1 MTLPEGVSAP
11 DAVKTRGPVHWL
23 GRVAQRAGVAA
34 DDLPDVPPGTPTQ
47 EAWPVFTR
55 SMGIDDPALSKLVAE
70 YFRLEVANLD
80 LVDPAAAARITEDM
94 ARKYLIFPV
103 GESDRHMMVATC
115 DPTDVEAER
124 SLGFT
129 SGRTTVFH
137 VAAPSAI
144 QDAIDARFSP
154 DRAVESILGSLEEES
169 LDSVK
174 LIEDRG
180 PESVSAEDAKTTPV
194 VKLTNLIIQDGIQAG
209 ASDIHIEP
217 GKGTGNVRMRV
228 DGVLRQHMEIPMS
241 AHNRVIS
248 RIKILSKLDIAD
260 RLRPQDGKARVRIKN
275 LAYDLRVSTIPTA
288 GSEKCVIRIL
298 DSNKAFTLEDLEL
311 PTEELRSFR
320 ELLNFRDGIVLVTG
334 PTGSGK
340 TTTLYGALHE
350 LATGAVNIMTV
361 EDPVEYDLPAITQ
374 TQVETRQSVTFSS
387 ALRAILR
394 QDPDVI
400 LVGEI
405 RDRETAETAA
415 QAAMTGHLV
424 LATVHANDAVAAV
437 ARLADLGLQYSTIS
451 TSLRGAIAQRLVR
464 RVCKHCGESVG
475 ADITPDEQRLFDR
488 YEVAPVVRAVGCAE
502 CGFTGFRGRLPIME
516 VLVVGPKLQEA
527 IHMRK
532 GHTTLHTLALQAG
545 MRPIQRVALDWVEQG
560 KTPLDE
566 VERVLGQII
575 DEEEAKQSA
584 GPAKILLVDDDE
596 DVRHMLHELLLRE
609 GYGVTV
615 VDDGQQALDV
625 LKDDPD
631 FSLMILDLGMPELD
645 GRLVLEQVR
654 GWVDTAALPVL
665 VWTGSGH
672 EDKDERALLEAGADD
687 YVRKDVPPDRL
698 MARIKAVLRRSA
710 M

>member
-1 MTLPEGVSAP
+1 MTRPEGATVP
-11 DAVKTRGPVHWL
+11 DASKVRGPVHWL
-23 GRVAQRAGVAA
+23 GRVAERAGVPSE
-34 DDLPDVPPGTPTQ
+34 DLPDVPPGTPTQ
-47 EAWPVFTR
+47 DAWPVFTR

-80 LVDPAAAARITEDM
+80 LVDPATAARVTEDM
-94 ARKYLIFPV
+94 ARKYLIYPV
-103 GESDRHMMVATC
+103 RESDRHMIVATC

-137 VAAPSAI
+137 VATPGAI

-154 DRAVESILGSLEEES
+154 DRAVESILGSLEEET

-180 PESVSAEDAKTTPV
+180 PESVSAEDAKATPV
-194 VKLTNLIIQDGIQAG
+194 VKLTNLIIQDGIQAS

-217 GKGTGNVRMRV
+217 GRGTGNVRIRV

-311 PTEELRSFR
+311 PRQELAGFR
-320 ELLNFRDGIVLVTG
+320 ELLSFRDGIVLVTG

-424 LATVHANDAVAAV
+424 LATVHANDAVCRRGAPRRPGSAV
-437 ARLADLGLQYSTIS
+437 QHDLDFAPGGHRSATGS
-451 TSLRGAIAQRLVR
+451 KGVRRLRGVGERQSHVR
-464 RVCKHCGESVG
+464 RTTAVRSVRSG
-475 ADITPDEQRLFDR
+475 AGRT
-488 YEVAPVVRAVGCAE
+488 
-502 CGFTGFRGRLPIME
+502 RGG
-516 VLVVGPKLQEA
+516 V
-527 IHMRK
+527 
-532 GHTTLHTLALQAG
+532 
-545 MRPIQRVALDWVEQG
+545 
-560 KTPLDE
+560 
-566 VERVLGQII
+566 
-575 DEEEAKQSA
+575 
-584 GPAKILLVDDDE
+584 
-596 DVRHMLHELLLRE
+596 
-609 GYGVTV
+609 YGVRLHGLPGAAA
-615 VDDGQQALDV
+615 DHG
-625 LKDDPD
+625 K
-631 FSLMILDLGMPELD
+631 SWRS
-645 GRLVLEQVR
+645 GRSSKRPSTCER
-654 GWVDTAALPVL
+654 DTRRCTHSPC
-665 VWTGSGH
+665 
-672 EDKDERALLEAGADD
+672 RAG
-687 YVRKDVPPDRL
+687 
-698 MARIKAVLRRSA
+698 
-710 M
+710 

>member
-1 MTLPEGVSAP
+1 MTRPEGATVP
-11 DAVKTRGPVHWL
+11 DASKVRGPVHWL
-23 GRVAQRAGVAA
+23 GRVAERAGVPSE
-34 DDLPDVPPGTPTQ
+34 DLPDVPPGTPTQ
-47 EAWPVFTR
+47 DAWPVFTR

-80 LVDPAAAARITEDM
+80 LVDPATAARVTEDM
-94 ARKYLIFPV
+94 ARKYLIYPV
-103 GESDRHMMVATC
+103 RESDRHMIVATC

-137 VAAPSAI
+137 VATPGAI

-154 DRAVESILGSLEEES
+154 DRAVESILGSLEEET

-180 PESVSAEDAKTTPV
+180 PESVSAEDAKATPV
-194 VKLTNLIIQDGIQAG
+194 VKLTNLIIQDGIQAS

-217 GKGTGNVRMRV
+217 GRGTGNVRIRV

-311 PTEELRSFR
+311 PRQELAGFR
-320 ELLNFRDGIVLVTG
+320 ELLSFRDGIVLVTG

-464 RVCKHCGESVG
+464 RVCGDCGESVSG
-475 ADITPDEQRLFDR
+475 NLTSDEQRLFDR
-488 YEVAPVVRAVGCAE
+488 YAVEPVVRAVGCTE

-516 VLVVGPKLQEA
+516 SPGGRAEAPRGHPHAKGTHDAAHTRLAGRDEAHSTRCVGL
-527 IHMRK
+527 
-532 GHTTLHTLALQAG
+532 GQAG
-545 MRPIQRVALDWVEQG
+545 QDPPRRGRACSWTDRGRGRGETKRWPH
-560 KTPLDE
+560 
-566 VERVLGQII
+566 
-575 DEEEAKQSA
+575 QSPSRRRRRGSTVHA
-584 GPAKILLVDDDE
+584 RGASAPGG
-596 DVRHMLHELLLRE
+596 LR
-609 GYGVTV
+609 G
-615 VDDGQQALDV
+615 DG
-625 LKDDPD
+625 
-631 FSLMILDLGMPELD
+631 
-645 GRLVLEQVR
+645 GR
-654 GWVDTAALPVL
+654 
-665 VWTGSGH
+665 
-672 EDKDERALLEAGADD
+672 
-687 YVRKDVPPDRL
+687 
-698 MARIKAVLRRSA
+698 
-710 M
+710 